1 MIELST
7 NQKTN
12 KTKVYEGTFIRTF
25 EGTFVDTN
33 ERMYIEW
40 NESKVRICNNI
51 KNNKYLRM
59 YVRSKVRVIYISF
72 EGIYDITY
80 IHLIVIE

>member
-40 NESKVRICNNI
+40 NESKVRI
-51 KNNKYLRM
+51 
-59 YVRSKVRVIYISF
+59 YVIILKIINTFVC
-72 EGIYDITY
+72 TY
-80 IHLIVIE
+80 EARYV

>member
-40 NESKVRICNNI
+40 NESKVRMLGSRFIPGAPP
-51 KNNKYLRM
+51 
-59 YVRSKVRVIYISF
+59 SKSDRKQNFSVSKMTPNRNTNLQF
-72 EGIYDITY
+72 
-80 IHLIVIE
+80 